1 MSLSG
6 ALHDLASGL
15 VMLAFVAG
23 LFAVLYGA
31 TA

>member
-1 MSLSG
+1 MHSLT
-6 ALHDLASGL
+6 HDLASGL

-31 TA
+31 AA